1 MVLLLLSI
9 CLIFQLF
16 FLQSR
21 LRRCNSGFALVSARF
36 PLVEALLHIH
46 KCGTVA
52 ARQQQNKHSRRA
64 GTKKQTIAHTA
75 QPHRCARSTTHTRAR
90 TYDATATTTT
100 TTTNDES
107 AE

>member
-21 LRRCNSGFALVSARF
+21 LRRCNSDALVSARF